1 MNHDLFHRKSLET
14 LFLEEAEKENVPII
28 PQKIDKNLNRT
39 IDQSLHETLVDT
51 LKTEIDHERSIRL
64 QEQLPLHTLLCIVG
78 TMGAGHSP
86 AFKIF
91 NTERI

>member
-1 MNHDLFHRKSLET
+1 MTSFIEKAST

-91 NTERI
+91 NTQRI

>member
-1 MNHDLFHRKSLET
+1 MTLLNHDLFIEKAST

-86 AFKIF
+86 AFKTF
-91 NTERI
+91 

>member
-1 MNHDLFHRKSLET
+1 MTSFIEKAST
-14 LFLEEAEKENVPII
+14 PFLEEAEKENVPII

-78 TMGAGHSP
+78 TMGGGPLSC
-86 AFKIF
+86 FQNF
-91 NTERI
+91 LTQREYD

>member
-1 MNHDLFHRKSLET
+1 MTSFIEKAST

-51 LKTEIDHERSIRL
+51 LKTETDFGSNMGESVDHVQS
-64 QEQLPLHTLLCIVG
+64 
-78 TMGAGHSP
+78 
-86 AFKIF
+86 
-91 NTERI
+91 NN